1 MLLHAGT
8 RGVWGYAPLPQKKIK
23 IDAKILQFRD
33 IFT

>member
-1 MLLHAGT
+1 MQSMLET
-8 RGVWGYAPLPQKKIK
+8 RGVWGHAPPGKFLK